1 MPSTTRIYKHP
12 WKEKLTEIQDRLITT
27 CQTWFVSCLISKGDF
42 YQFIHLWDRLIV
54 YSRLV
59 PQNIWATRG
68 EYQSNIE
75 HFTTGT
81 LLSTTWGS
89 ILWGFAICWFEF
101 WECLVWEWW
110 LRDVRVMI
118 PRCESDGLVFDAEKG
133 VVRPGRAKPWLK
145 RAPLGPHPLFPK
157 ITNSL
162 LSPRIIHG
170 WLDVKQC
177 IWVNL
182 AVKASV
188 PNTEVLKFLWMR
200 PHFFL
205 QCFFEVCKTAKRIW
219 NTC

>member
-1 MPSTTRIYKHP
+1 MTFTCLFIYGIV
-12 WKEKLTEIQDRLITT
+12 WLFTQG
-27 CQTWFVSCLISKGDF
+27 WFHKISGPA
-42 YQFIHLWDRLIV
+42 RG
-54 YSRLV
+54 
-59 PQNIWATRG
+59 G

-75 HFTTGT
+75 LFTTGT
-81 LLSTTWGS
+81 PLSTTWGS
-89 ILWGFAICWFEF
+89 ILRGFAICWFEL

-133 VVRPGRAKPWLK
+133 VVRPGRAKPGLK

-200 PHFFL
+200 PHFFI

-219 NTC
+219 NTCLRFAVWSCQM

>member
-1 MPSTTRIYKHP
+1 
-12 WKEKLTEIQDRLITT
+12 
-27 CQTWFVSCLISKGDF
+27 
-42 YQFIHLWDRLIV
+42 
-54 YSRLV
+54 
-59 PQNIWATRG
+59 
-68 EYQSNIE
+68 
-75 HFTTGT
+75 
-81 LLSTTWGS
+81 
-89 ILWGFAICWFEF
+89 
-101 WECLVWEWW
+101 
-110 LRDVRVMI
+110 MI

-133 VVRPGRAKPWLK
+133 VVRPGQAKPWLK

-188 PNTEVLKFLWMR
+188 PNTEVLKLLWMR

-205 QCFFEVCKTAKRIW
+205 QCFFEVCKTSKRIQ
-219 NTC
+219 NTCLHFALWSCEFDLNIIDRWLARYKTQFWNPEKMSCDRNLTAEEWLEIVHGFWQVGRDRGFGPSGWISRLNVTITNVSKVFVFSVDSVPCFISMC

>member
-1 MPSTTRIYKHP
+1 MGSFDCLLKVGSTKYLGQPGGK
-12 WKEKLTEIQDRLITT
+12 
-27 CQTWFVSCLISKGDF
+27 
-42 YQFIHLWDRLIV
+42 
-54 YSRLV
+54 
-59 PQNIWATRG
+59 
-68 EYQSNIE
+68 YQSNIE
-75 HFTTGT
+75 QFTTGT

-89 ILWGFAICWFEF
+89 ILWGFAIWWFEF

-110 LRDVRVMI
+110 LRDVRKMI

-133 VVRPGRAKPWLK
+133 VVRPGRAKPGLK

-219 NTC
+219 NTCQHVALRFFPNVRKS

>member
-1 MPSTTRIYKHP
+1 MGSFDCLLKVGSTKYLGQPGGK
-12 WKEKLTEIQDRLITT
+12 
-27 CQTWFVSCLISKGDF
+27 
-42 YQFIHLWDRLIV
+42 
-54 YSRLV
+54 
-59 PQNIWATRG
+59 
-68 EYQSNIE
+68 YQSNIE
-75 HFTTGT
+75 QFTTGT
-81 LLSTTWGS
+81 LFSTTCGS
-89 ILWGFAICWFEF
+89 ILRGFAILHCWLE
-101 WECLVWEWW
+101 LWEWW
-110 LRDVRVMI
+110 LRDMRVMI

-133 VVRPGRAKPWLK
+133 VVRPGRAKPGLK

-205 QCFFEVCKTAKRIW
+205 QCFFGVCKTAKRIW
-219 NTC
+219 NTCLRFALWSCQM